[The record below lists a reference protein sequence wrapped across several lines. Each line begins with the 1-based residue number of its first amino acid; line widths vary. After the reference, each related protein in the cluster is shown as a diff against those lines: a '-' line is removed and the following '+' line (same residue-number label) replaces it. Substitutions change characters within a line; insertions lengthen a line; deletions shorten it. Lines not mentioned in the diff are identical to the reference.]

1 MKTLITLMVPMLLFS
16 SVGYC
21 AGSGGGPNPGQLD
34 PAEEATLVYMREEE
48 KLARDVYTKLDQS
61 WSEAVFENISESEQR
76 HMDTLLGKL
85 EFFGIEDPVTNDAT
99 GVFTDPVLGEM
110 YDDLVSRGM
119 TSLLEAYHAGA
130 YVEEMDIRDLGLA
143 IAETDESPLIKAYGN
158 LQSASRNHLRAFVGH
173 IESMDVDYQAQVLS
187 QEEVDDIVGD
197 LAVTPGKGF
206 SINRGL
212 NDAWYYPA
220 TNGQGFYITVYPDC
234 GIIFLGWFTYETEL
248 PDESSPAALGDS
260 SHRWLTAQGAYAG
273 AQAELQLHL
282 SSGGTF
288 DSETSVVEHDPY
300 GSVLLQFEDC
310 SSGSVV
316 YDIPSLGLSGI
327 IPIQRIVPDNIAHCE
342 NLAEAQQ

>member
-1 MKTLITLMVPMLLFS
+1 MKALITMMIPMLLVS
-16 SVGYC
+16 GMGYC
-21 AGSGGGPNPGQLD
+21 NGSGGGPNPSQLD
-34 PAEEATLVYMREEE
+34 PAEEETLVYMREEE
-48 KLARDVYTKLDQS
+48 KLARDVYTTLDQT

-85 EFFGIEDPVTNDAT
+85 QFFGIEDPVTNDAT
-99 GVFTDPVLGEM
+99 GVFTDPVIDEM

-119 TSLLEAYHAGA
+119 TSLLEAYHVGA
-130 YVEEMDIRDLGLA
+130 YIEEMDIRDLGLA

-173 IESMDVDYQAQVLS
+173 IEAMDVDYQAQVLS
-187 QEEVDDIVGD
+187 QAEVDAIVGD
-197 LAVTPGKGF
+197 LAVVPGEGF
-206 SINRGL
+206 RINRGL

-220 TNGQGFYITVYPDC
+220 TTGQGFYITVYPEC
-234 GIIFLGWFTYETEL
+234 EVVFLGWFTFDTE
-248 PDESSPAALGDS
+248 PTDENAPAILGES
-260 SHRWLTAQGAYAG
+260 NHRWLTAQGSYAG

-282 SSGGTF
+282 SSGGIF
-288 DSETSVVEHDPY
+288 DSETPAVEHDPY
-300 GSVLLQFEDC
+300 GSILLQFEDC

-342 NLAEAQQ
+342 NLSEAQQ